1 MKFGN
6 KLVKFRKEKK
16 LSQEDLA
23 DKLGV
28 SRQTISNWELNVT
41 KPDIEYIKKIS
52 KVFCVSIDE
61 ILDNDVRNIMEE
73 KISNT
78 EKLTNKNTKNIKILL
93 ITLYCI
99 ILSSLIFVIIYYST
113 KKDFTNKYQKLYTC
127 TLLEKDSIY
136 GDRADTGIFYLYW
149 DIIEDGFEIT
159 IELDYED
166 DDPIYDEFEKGDYG
180 HPIYATMNGGNSLIE
195 AIDSLNYLKE
205 FFIHYGATCRGR

>member
-6 KLVKFRKEKK
+6 KLVKLRKEYK

-41 KPDIEYIKKIS
+41 KPDVEYIKKIS
-52 KVFCVSIDE
+52 KVFYISIDE
-61 ILDNDVRNIMEE
+61 ILDNDVRNIMEK

-99 ILSSLIFVIIYYST
+99 ILFALIFVIIYYST
-113 KKDFTNKYQKLYTC
+113 KKDFTNKYQDFYTC
-127 TLLEKDSIY
+127 TLLEKDLRDKEKR
-136 GDRADTGIFYLYW
+136 GDTGIFYLYRNFN
-149 DIIEDGFEIT
+149 EDGTFSII

-166 DDPIYDEFEKGDYG
+166 DKPIYDEHEKGIYG
-180 HPIYATMNGGNSLIE
+180 RLSCIFEGISDE
-195 AIDSLNYLKE
+195 SE
-205 FFIHYGATCRGR
+205 TCQKPS

>member
-6 KLVKFRKEKK
+6 KLVKLRKENK

-23 DKLGV
+23 NKLDV

-61 ILDNDVRNIMEE
+61 FLDNDVRNIMEK

-78 EKLTNKNTKNIKILL
+78 EKLTTKNTRSIKILL

-99 ILSSLIFVIIYYST
+99 ILSGLIFVIIYYST
-113 KKDFTNKYQKLYTC
+113 KKDFTNKYQNVWVCSLEEDIGTDTYYLYWTGMEDGSFSAIIDYSS
-127 TLLEKDSIY
+127 TNTVYDENIPKGIY
-136 GDRADTGIFYLYW
+136 GDIVLDDFNFGADFYDMIMFL
-149 DIIEDGFEIT
+149 EHRKNN
-159 IELDYED
+159 L
-166 DDPIYDEFEKGDYG
+166 IYR
-180 HPIYATMNGGNSLIE
+180 
-195 AIDSLNYLKE
+195 
-205 FFIHYGATCRGR
+205 GATCR

>member
-6 KLVKFRKEKK
+6 KLVKFRKENK

-52 KVFCVSIDE
+52 KVFCISIDE
-61 ILDNDVRNIMEE
+61 ILDNDVRNIMEK

-99 ILSSLIFVIIYYST
+99 ILSGLIFVIIYYST
-113 KKDFTNKYQKLYTC
+113 KKDFTSKYQKLYTC

-136 GDRADTGIFYLYW
+136 GERADSGVFYLYW
-149 DIIEDGFEIT
+149 DIEDDGFLIT

-166 DDPIYDEFEKGDYG
+166 DDPIYDDDEKGAYG
-180 HPIYATMNGGNSLIE
+180 HPIYGTMNGGDSLVE
-195 AIDSLNYLKE
+195 AIDSLNYLKN
-205 FFIHYGATCRGR
+205 FLIYHGATCR